1 MKFSVVIPVYNV
13 KEYLERCVTSVLN
26 QPCADYEMI
35 LVDDGSTD
43 GSGALCDRLALR
55 SPKIRV
61 IHQKNG
67 GLGAARNTGLMRTSQ
82 PRHRTRPRRLSRIY
96 RQR

>member
-26 QPCADYEMI
+26 QPCEDYEMI

-43 GSGALCDRLALR
+43 GSGSVLDRKAKLKMRVFLLP
-55 SPKIRV
+55 SPIR
-61 IHQKNG
+61 
-67 GLGAARNTGLMRTSQ
+67 
-82 PRHRTRPRRLSRIY
+82 RICMAVM
-96 RQR
+96 